1 MTKPITAIA
10 AMQLYERGAFHMS
23 DPITKWLPELKA
35 LTVLTEDGERVPVN
49 RPPTMQELL
58 THTAGF
64 FTDLIL
70 ETLWIKRIGK
80 PVFGRRKI

>member
-1 MTKPITAIA
+1 
-10 AMQLYERGAFHMS
+10 MQLYERGAFHMS

-64 FTDLIL
+64 L
-70 ETLWIKRIGK
+70 RIRSSRPCGSS
-80 PVFGRRKI
+80 VSESRSLGGERFR